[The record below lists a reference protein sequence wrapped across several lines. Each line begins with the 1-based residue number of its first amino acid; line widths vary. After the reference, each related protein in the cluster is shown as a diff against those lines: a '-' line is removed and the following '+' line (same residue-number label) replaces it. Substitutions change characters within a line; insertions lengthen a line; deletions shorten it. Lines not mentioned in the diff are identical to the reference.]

1 MSINYQIKNL
11 IHTTLVNK
19 KDINL
24 NIEYYPSQSLYDLF
38 ISDIDQYHFLDP
50 NIIKQYQ
57 IPYGLSI
64 VSNPTD
70 VAERLHSYKSSYSNK
85 IIFVHHQPSPMFKK
99 EDLYLINKEISKYKI
114 YTFIP
119 DMQNKFPTSEYIRYG
134 FNESNCHSSTSD
146 RDIDICIISTDDNK
160 QVNSLKSFLTKKYKS
175 VEVIL
180 TLKQKN
186 MADVIKTLNK
196 TKICI
201 DMNTPYNNL
210 LAISCGCVSIT
221 NSLISDGKFIYS
233 IGNINDL
240 YSVIDNI
247 NIKYNDEYIND
258 SKSYINSNYNYNKYK
273 QKMTSIIENNYK
285 LPVVL

>member
-1 MSINYQIKNL
+1 MSINYQIKNI
-11 IHTTLVNK
+11 IHTTLVNRR
-19 KDINL
+19 DINL
-24 NIEYYPSQSLYDLF
+24 NIEYHPSYSLYDMY
-38 ISDIDQYHFLDP
+38 ISDIGQYHFLDP

-70 VAERLHSYKSSYSNK
+70 VAEKLNVYRSSYSNK
-85 IIFVHHQPSPMFKK
+85 IIFIHHHPSSLFKK
-99 EDLYLINKEISKYKI
+99 EDLFLINKEIAKYKI

-119 DMQNKFPTSEYIRYG
+119 DMQNKFPTAEYIRYG
-134 FNESNCHSSTSD
+134 FDPSNCSGSASE
-146 RDIDICIISTDDNK
+146 RDIDVCIVSTDENK

-180 TLKQKN
+180 TLKQTN
-186 MADVIKTLNK
+186 ITDAIKTLNK

-201 DMNTPYNNL
+201 DMNSPYNNL
-210 LAISCGCVSIT
+210 FAISCGCASIT
-221 NSLISDGKFIYS
+221 NSLTADGKFIHP
-233 IGNINDL
+233 ITNINEL
-240 YSVIDNI
+240 YDIIDNI
-247 NIKYNDEYIND
+247 NIKYNDEYVND
-258 SKSYINSNYNYNKYK
+258 AIAYIDSNYNYNKYK